1 MTICSC
7 SENYKENISFNKT
20 LFKKGL
26 IRELHVYGS
35 LVGVDHLFKNI
46 NGIQHKGIGKKLIKK
61 AENIALLD
69 LREISSVA
77 DYFVIVT
84 GSNEPHLRAIVDE
97 ITEKLRLDHN
107 VRPFSTDG
115 ARITPWIV
123 LDFIDVLVH
132 VMNDEFRELYDLE
145 NLWGDGGKIDFKSE
159 TSPIGN

>member
-1 MTICSC
+1 MES
-7 SENYKENISFNKT
+7 KT
-20 LFKKGL
+20 LAL
-26 IRELHVYGS
+26 TCARLA
-35 LVGVDHLFKNI
+35 DN
-46 NGIQHKGIGKKLIKK
+46 KK

-69 LREISSVA
+69 LRSISSIA

-107 VRPFSTDG
+107 VRPFSIDG
-115 ARITPWIV
+115 AKITPWIV

-145 NLWGDGGKIDFKSE
+145 NLWGDGEKIDFKGFAE
-159 TSPIGN
+159 IP

>member
-1 MTICSC
+1 MES
-7 SENYKENISFNKT
+7 KT
-20 LFKKGL
+20 LAL
-26 IRELHVYGS
+26 TCARLA
-35 LVGVDHLFKNI
+35 DN
-46 NGIQHKGIGKKLIKK
+46 KK

-69 LREISSVA
+69 LRSISSIA

-115 ARITPWIV
+115 AKITPWIV

-145 NLWGDGGKIDFKSE
+145 NLWGDGEKIDFKSDK
-159 TSPIGN
+159 SPIEN

>member
-1 MTICSC
+1 MES
-7 SENYKENISFNKT
+7 KT
-20 LFKKGL
+20 LAL
-26 IRELHVYGS
+26 TCARLA
-35 LVGVDHLFKNI
+35 DN
-46 NGIQHKGIGKKLIKK
+46 KK

-145 NLWGDGGKIDFKSE
+145 NLWGDGEKIDFKSE
-159 TSPIGN
+159 ISPIGN

>member
-1 MTICSC
+1 MES
-7 SENYKENISFNKT
+7 KT
-20 LFKKGL
+20 LARTCARL
-26 IRELHVYGS
+26 A
-35 LVGVDHLFKNI
+35 DN
-46 NGIQHKGIGKKLIKK
+46 KK

-69 LREISSVA
+69 LRSISSIA

-107 VRPFSTDG
+107 VRPFSIDG
-115 ARITPWIV
+115 AKITPWIV

-145 NLWGDGGKIDFKSE
+145 NLWGDGEKIDFKSDK
-159 TSPIGN
+159 SPIEN

>member
-1 MTICSC
+1 MES
-7 SENYKENISFNKT
+7 KT
-20 LFKKGL
+20 LAL
-26 IRELHVYGS
+26 TCARLA
-35 LVGVDHLFKNI
+35 DN
-46 NGIQHKGIGKKLIKK
+46 KK

-115 ARITPWIV
+115 ARITPWTV

-145 NLWGDGGKIDFKSE
+145 NLWGDGEKIDFKSE
-159 TSPIGN
+159 ISPIGN

>member
-1 MTICSC
+1 MES
-7 SENYKENISFNKT
+7 KT
-20 LFKKGL
+20 LAL
-26 IRELHVYGS
+26 TCARLAE
-35 LVGVDHLFKNI
+35 N
-46 NGIQHKGIGKKLIKK
+46 KK

-97 ITEKLRLDHN
+97 ITEKLRLNHN

-132 VMNDEFRELYDLE
+132 IMNDEFRELYDLE
-145 NLWGDGGKIDFKSE
+145 NLWGDGGKIDFKSG

>member
-1 MTICSC
+1 MESKPLALTCARLAD
-7 SENYKENISFNKT
+7 N
-20 LFKKGL
+20 
-26 IRELHVYGS
+26 
-35 LVGVDHLFKNI
+35 
-46 NGIQHKGIGKKLIKK
+46 KK

-132 VMNDEFRELYDLE
+132 VMNNEFRELYDLE

>member
-1 MTICSC
+1 MES
-7 SENYKENISFNKT
+7 KT
-20 LFKKGL
+20 LAL
-26 IRELHVYGS
+26 TCARLA
-35 LVGVDHLFKNI
+35 DN
-46 NGIQHKGIGKKLIKK
+46 KK

-69 LREISSVA
+69 LRSISSIA

-107 VRPFSTDG
+107 VRPFSIDG
-115 ARITPWIV
+115 AKITPWIV

-145 NLWGDGGKIDFKSE
+145 NLWGDGEKIDFKSDK
-159 TSPIGN
+159 SPIDN

>member
-1 MTICSC
+1 MES
-7 SENYKENISFNKT
+7 KT
-20 LFKKGL
+20 LAL
-26 IRELHVYGS
+26 TCARLA
-35 LVGVDHLFKNI
+35 DN
-46 NGIQHKGIGKKLIKK
+46 KK

-97 ITEKLRLDHN
+97 ITEKLRLNHN

-132 VMNDEFRELYDLE
+132 VMNNEFRELYDLE

>member
-1 MTICSC
+1 MES
-7 SENYKENISFNKT
+7 KT
-20 LFKKGL
+20 LAL
-26 IRELHVYGS
+26 TCARLA
-35 LVGVDHLFKNI
+35 DN
-46 NGIQHKGIGKKLIKK
+46 KK

-69 LREISSVA
+69 LRSISSIA

-115 ARITPWIV
+115 AKITPWIV

-145 NLWGDGGKIDFKSE
+145 NLWGDGEKIDFKSDN
-159 TSPIGN
+159 SPIGN

>member
-1 MTICSC
+1 MES
-7 SENYKENISFNKT
+7 KT
-20 LFKKGL
+20 LAL
-26 IRELHVYGS
+26 TCARLA
-35 LVGVDHLFKNI
+35 DN
-46 NGIQHKGIGKKLIKK
+46 KK

-69 LREISSVA
+69 LRSISSIA

-107 VRPFSTDG
+107 VRPFSIDG
-115 ARITPWIV
+115 AKITPWIV

-145 NLWGDGGKIDFKSE
+145 NLWGDGEKIDFKSDK
-159 TSPIGN
+159 SPIKN